1 MEAVLYTLPG
11 LHVPVTRSTAGADG
25 SCRLTTQSVLLVGRR
40 TTCLMSRAPN
50 TAGNSS
56 SDMASSEL
64 TRVPASSELHTNV
77 IAKSS
82 HFFTSSGPSS
92 DDDDRSS
99 KLKYNDESDVCCS
112 PLLHPQLLHIYVVF
126 ILHLFTSKHIT
137 LEYSFNIHA
146 LSELTQQLT
155 VMRGRMLYPR
165 ESMRIP

>member
-1 MEAVLYTLPG
+1 MEAVLYILPG

-25 SCRLTTQSVLLVGRR
+25 SCWLTTQSVLLVGPPGGLSCRR

-64 TRVPASSELHTNV
+64 TWVSASSELHTNV

-92 DDDDRSS
+92 DDDDRAS
-99 KLKYNDESDVCCS
+99 KLKYNDESDVWSIELPESSSS
-112 PLLHPQLLHIYVVF
+112 PTIATYIYGIYPSLVHIKTHHF
-126 ILHLFTSKHIT
+126 
-137 LEYSFNIHA
+137 
-146 LSELTQQLT
+146 
-155 VMRGRMLYPR
+155 
-165 ESMRIP
+165 RIIF